1 MNLEQLEKPT
11 TGSYATASLSSSL
24 NGITDAYQN
33 YFDSVG
39 IKFNVRDYVAFH
51 SDPFNNVDAGKRLVE
66 YTNALDA
73 SSKEIVSGI
82 LNGPKLEKTD
92 LMDIKYLM
100 QDVVTK
106 SIYFNEISDNR
117 RKEIIDA
124 YLNNNPAP
132 KSIQSNA
139 IPKSLKSGEL
149 NKNAKIKAQISE
161 QNVKQNLPGIKQN
174 ITAAKD
180 SLANEISKTKD
191 ANEKARLQDSLRA
204 AEVAEKNLADVEAKI
219 KNKQKLTEQD
229 INNINSS
236 LNEFNKKIK
245 STEFTRM
252 VNTASDLVTS
262 SLFDISD
269 VKSKASENIQRS
281 GSHAIIG
288 GVQVEHAKKSMKDL
302 TRFLQTLENLYGK
315 DEYKGKGIVSKL
327 RKEINDPNSI
337 LNKSILNFKPQN
349 KSEYS
354 RMYNAA
360 RDYIKNLVIER
371 YLDENKYN
379 NDDNL
384 SNVGSGLVSAFAK
397 NLAESERTL
406 NRNIYKEIS
415 ERIGT
420 ERGRD
425 IIEEL
430 SREYRDV
437 ILPMADVKT
446 AKAMTGWSLL
456 KSIGYD
462 SETGTRDQALSEF
475 VEKQVESS
483 ISGDTQQVLEKDYI
497 HRLDIKDPKL
507 KEYADKVAD
516 AYAYL
521 NYITSNEL
529 KRRHSQLYL
538 EKSNILK
545 NSAIAKTSIVATNFA
560 SGVGMVFGTI
570 DQDDI
575 IRLNQKL
582 SYEGDEEIR
591 LANSVV
597 NALGSISGF
606 AVIGSLTGAAAGV
619 GASLLGSAGR
629 AIAATRIG
637 SSIITATRINKAAQ
651 YARYLGNG
659 LKIGMD
665 YLNRYR
671 AFRVLGGIGKG
682 LGKTVAPY
690 LFETGMSAGQK
701 MMALGLNTV
710 MAGMEA
716 KMEASGY
723 FGGEGVQGMVEE
735 EARRHRIVA
744 NNLNPENIQR
754 FNLETYLSNKSIEEK
769 VNRIRTEKAFWS
781 NFSLLMLT
789 NNMTF
794 NGMLMNKFFYKGMK
808 LKPGMDLSDPSAIRM
823 FKLRQSKGA
832 IGPKITMIS
841 KPLIYLKYYGKNG
854 INYLLQNA
862 VEAGQEVGQE
872 IISNSSAI
880 LNVYPEIK
888 QDMVKELYDENTK
901 SAGTFWSVFTDAKSY
916 NNVVRAHSEE
926 LEEVFVSTLIASFLF
941 SGAMG
946 ASSVTKNYKELKKAI
961 GKADRLT
968 SVISDNDLGFMG
980 VTNTGGVFIE
990 DNRLSIDH
998 SEMGKFKTL
1007 FQLLG
1012 ENANDNTKPQGEKV
1026 MGIMSVLG
1034 KFSDFSNLAEIF
1046 GKYADESSKVVDDI
1060 SSLDEMIKFIEYSRS
1075 GRELKDDE
1083 VKSIKTKMYE
1093 RIYKSETENVENKEE
1108 YMLQD
1113 LKKGIKEEF
1122 QKTKNYMM
1130 EYENIRNK
1138 IKAYFENKHNKKV
1151 EDVRNEIQNAALDF
1165 IEKTSKK
1172 KVDSKMDAR
1181 STLHLTVESDNMHQR
1196 KIKEIRSI
1204 DEKLN
1209 GELSKL
1215 LSDEGISFTDDHI
1228 IVDEKE
1234 LNIIRQIYKSLT
1246 GKDIKES
1253 ENYVS
1258 IDDAVERNK
1267 DKYKT
1272 KQKINKYI
1280 VNGQVLFDNIE
1291 GLSENA
1297 RSAINYLYA
1306 LFGIEKL
1313 TPEDVISEFNYYKNN
1328 IVDFNEFKNKTDDL
1342 NEILDDFEKIDDI
1355 TYLVATDVVKEEELD
1370 KFVNSLNNL
1379 KKLMGTNLSN
1389 VDFLKKLA
1397 LENLER
1403 GEYEN
1408 IIRKAQGVLSK
1419 TLQDILLKLEFA
1431 SEDEKKEL
1439 ETMADEVL
1447 STLDSLIRHMT
1458 ESQNQ
1463 IKEYKDFVASGKGEI
1478 YNEELKQATRKPIEY
1493 VTKVVD
1499 TINNAS
1505 RKIEKLYSKID
1516 AIIKEKEKSI
1526 DITDRDIVEFTR
1538 KRMSEFFGLFANIV
1552 TISDIANRDIVS
1564 IIPEAAMLVG
1574 NIRKSVLRLSHL
1586 MSGDTE
1592 LTTIYEMLLDED
1604 YDFEKIAGIKAD
1616 SNRKMLYLL
1625 GIYDA
1630 IKWFVFEDNI
1640 SMGELY
1646 YVYMLSKQLLEDAEN
1661 TYIDKILK
1669 EFLNDLVALIEK
1681 TIPEIKEYTE
1691 NEKDTII
1698 EENQAKV
1705 LKIRFYILLGDYGG
1719 TINEIY
1725 YNATV
1730 NILEQTSDIAEEH
1743 ARFTRYINK
1752 LVKEYEIKVQEG
1764 ADILNRTSARYM
1776 NQSLFFNH
1784 REMYRMYLMLGKYIE
1799 TKNMN
1804 IEERIKFILSKE
1816 QELYE
1821 YIMEGETT
1829 KQKVKRILEEA
1840 KTKKSK
1846 KKNIIQRAVD
1856 LFKSI
1861 FKKGHSTKAKKQEKG
1876 KPEEEKPEVSKTP
1889 SSTEEAVKTIPEY
1902 IRQVVQDI
1910 VESRNAYELKSTI
1923 IKTMK
1928 KKKISYDAMDKY
1940 HSWMFLL
1947 FSEVFNRL
1955 SVRLMT
1961 GSNSIQRIRNIR
1973 DFAKEMLTHL
1983 NTLKAETLKYE
1994 DLDVFI
2000 NETLKLFDYNNSER
2014 WKGKVKSTYPFVG
2027 EGFEAMPSLVDIA
2040 KMIWDAIASYEIVY
2054 DKDKTEKGE
2063 DKKVTLG
2070 VFEYDPHSLN
2080 YNLNAAKND
2089 LLYQLSKKVYVTPAG
2104 ETTDVTE
2111 KQTKE
2116 KGDKTA
2122 KGGDTTQTKGPQP
2135 SPGTKKDFDTDRVKE
2150 HFISVMLP
2158 LLSYGDVSRESAL
2171 NTSLS
2176 TLFDNIVKKEGVDY
2190 IQYLYINFIIALSKK
2205 ENKDIEEKLR
2215 TDLNKIYVKMIMRQM
2230 VGVNLE
2236 NVSDESLK
2244 NLYLDLLDA
2253 SKNKNHKLSIMGLS
2267 LFYDETD
2274 GKIKEMTP
2282 ENLKRV
2288 EDIKSIKELV
2298 TTINEKVKTIR
2309 HLKIKGKAVSFKNF
2323 GEVVQALEKYIEK
2336 ETIDHNI
2343 GNVINLIQKAVDS
2356 NSLTNEEASVVEGLL
2371 NKVNH
2376 LVDAYNAVNND
2387 ALAIKSMLERKFNE
2401 LKLEATVNKT
2411 YPKEE
2416 EYKGKVM
2423 VIKGKS
2429 SKLRIYVDNTKIS
2442 INYLDVLFGN
2452 KSFIDKI
2459 DSLVKSGNEFE
2470 IILDDNVKYKVKQ
2483 VKKEETK
2490 EKPKKEKKEKTAEE
2504 PKKKE
2509 IGKKQQDKK
2518 DKTPYEPVVEIEIKE
2533 EPKKPEEKETPSTT
2547 ETILKDKSERRKER
2561 TKKKK
2566 DDAVK
2571 EPEAK
2576 TEDKTKE
2583 ESKKEPTVEPKQKE
2597 VEEKPKQEPV
2607 QERKEDVKEKPKEE
2621 QTKEKPKQEPVQEK
2635 KEEPKEKPKEEVSKE
2650 TEEVK
2655 KEEPTKEPI
2664 PETSATTDIIVD
2676 ISMEQVEQTKVPSAK
2691 KKEDKPAP
2699 SLLKMGIFLEEPSND
2714 ENYLSEVKVIADFLM
2729 MNEDVLE
2736 YDLKKLLNSGMEN
2749 ILFENMQNISKIYL
2763 SQISNPVYKN
2773 SNMALKKLINL
2784 TRQMIVKLKNC

>member
-1 MNLEQLEKPT
+1 MADEINVPQLEKPT
-11 TGSYATASLSSSL
+11 SGSYATASLSSSID
-24 NGITDAYQN
+24 GIADSYQN

-39 IKFNVRDYVAFH
+39 IKFNVRDYIAFH
-51 SDPFNNVDAGKRLVE
+51 SDPFNNIEAGKRLVE
-66 YTNALDA
+66 YTNALDPA
-73 SSKEIVSGI
+73 AKEVVTGI
-82 LNGPKLEKTD
+82 LNGPKLQKADIAE
-92 LMDIKYLM
+92 IKYLM
-100 QDVVTK
+100 QDFVTK
-106 SIYFNEISDNR
+106 NIYFTEISDNK

-204 AEVAEKNLADVEAKI
+204 AEVAEKNLADIEAKI

-245 STEFTRM
+245 STEFTRII
-252 VNTASDLVTS
+252 NTASDLVTS

-415 ERIGT
+415 EKIGT

-430 SREYRDV
+430 SREYRNV
-437 ILPMADVKT
+437 ILPMVDVKT

-462 SETGTRDQALSEF
+462 PETGTRDQALSEF

-483 ISGDTQQVLEKDYI
+483 ISGDAQQVLEKDYI
-497 HRLDIKDPKL
+497 RRLDIKDPKL

-521 NYITSNEL
+521 NYITSNEF
-529 KRRHSQLYL
+529 KRRHAQLYL

-591 LANSVV
+591 LANSVA
-597 NALGSISGF
+597 NGLGSIAGF
-606 AVIGSLTGAAAGV
+606 AMIGSLTGAAAGV

-651 YARYLGNG
+651 YAGYLGNG

-754 FNLETYLSNKSIEEK
+754 FNLETYLSNKGIEEK

-832 IGPKITMIS
+832 MGPKITMIS
-841 KPLIYLKYYGKNG
+841 RPLIYLKYYGKNG

-888 QDMVKELYDENTK
+888 QDMMKELYDENTK

-926 LEEVFVSTLIASFLF
+926 LEEVFVSTLMASFLF

-946 ASSVTKNYKELKKAI
+946 ARSVTKNYKELKKAI
-961 GKADRLT
+961 GKAERLT
-968 SVISDNDLGFMG
+968 KVISNNDLGFMG

-1012 ENANDNTKPQGEKV
+1012 ENANDNTKSQGEKV

-1060 SSLDEMIKFIEYSRS
+1060 SSLDEMIKFIEFSRS

-1151 EDVRNEIQNAALDF
+1151 EDVRNEIQKAALDF

-1234 LNIIRQIYKSLT
+1234 LNIIRQIFKSLT

-1253 ENYVS
+1253 EHYVS

-1291 GLSENA
+1291 GISENA

-1328 IVDFNEFKNKTDDL
+1328 IGDFNEFKNKTDDL

-1355 TYLVATDVVKEEELD
+1355 TYLVATDAVKEEELD

-1379 KKLMGTNLSN
+1379 KKLMGPNLSS

-1408 IIRKAQGVLSK
+1408 IIRKAQGVLRK

-1439 ETMADEVL
+1439 KTMADEVL
-1447 STLDSLIRHMT
+1447 STLDSLVRHMA
-1458 ESQNQ
+1458 EAQNQ

-1478 YNEELKQATRKPIEY
+1478 YNEELKQSAKKPIEY

-1499 TINNAS
+1499 TINSAS
-1505 RKIEKLYSKID
+1505 RKIEKLYNKID

-1526 DITDRDIVEFTR
+1526 DITDKDIVEFTR

-1552 TISDIANRDIVS
+1552 AISDIANRDIVS

-1574 NIRKSVLRLSHL
+1574 NVRESVLRLSHL
-1586 MSGDTE
+1586 KADNTFEEE
-1592 LTTIYEMLLDED
+1592 LLKVYEMLLDED

-1669 EFLNDLVALIEK
+1669 GFLNDLVALIEK
-1681 TIPEIKEYTE
+1681 TIPEIREYTE

-1698 EENQAKV
+1698 EENQARV
-1705 LKIRFYILLGDYGG
+1705 LKIRFYILLGDYGR
-1719 TINEIY
+1719 TVNEIY

-1730 NILEQTSDIAEEH
+1730 NILEQTSDIAEDH

-1764 ADILNRTSARYM
+1764 ADILNRTSARYV

-1846 KKNIIQRAVD
+1846 KKNIIQRAID

-1861 FKKGHSTKAKKQEKG
+1861 FKKGPSAEAKKQEKG

-1902 IRQVVQDI
+1902 IRQVVQDM

-2014 WKGKVKSTYPFVG
+2014 WSGKVKSTYPFVG

-2063 DKKVTLG
+2063 DKKTTLG
-2070 VFEYDPHSLN
+2070 VFEYNPETKTYH
-2080 YNLNAAKND
+2080 LNAAKNN
-2089 LLYQLSKKVYVTPAG
+2089 LIYELSKKSYFRPTDNQT
-2104 ETTDVTE
+2104 ETTDDQV
-2111 KQTKE
+2111 KPKDD
-2116 KGDKTA
+2116 KGKPDETTA
-2122 KGGDTTQTKGPQP
+2122 QGGTNQGKGPETGG
-2135 SPGTKKDFDTDRVKE
+2135 SPGGTGSPNKKKDFDTDRVKE
-2150 HFISVMLP
+2150 HFVGELLP
-2158 LLSYGDVSRESAL
+2158 LLSRGDAGRENELRES
-2171 NTSLS
+2171 LS
-2176 TLFDNIVKKEGVDY
+2176 VLFDNIVKKEGVDY
-2190 IQYLYINFIIALSKK
+2190 LQHIYNNYILAINKK
-2205 ENKDIEEKLR
+2205 ENEDIAHVLKDELF
-2215 TDLNKIYVKMIMRQM
+2215 KIYMKMIFRQM
-2230 VGVNLE
+2230 VGVNLDA
-2236 NVSDESLK
+2236 VQDDRLK
-2244 NLYLDLLDA
+2244 NLYMDLLDA
-2253 SKNKNHKLSIMGLS
+2253 AKDKSHKINTAGLS
-2267 LFYDETD
+2267 LFYDDTD

-2282 ENLKRV
+2282 ENLKRS
-2288 EDIKSIKELV
+2288 EDVKSIRGLI
-2298 TTINEKVKTIR
+2298 TTIGDKVNTIR
-2309 HLKIKGKAVSFKNF
+2309 HIKSKAKKTKFKDFQQVLSILEEYINKEYIDETIKDAVKAVQNAIDAKNLSN
-2323 GEVVQALEKYIEK
+2323 E
-2336 ETIDHNI
+2336 DI
-2343 GNVINLIQKAVDS
+2343 GKVAV
-2356 NSLTNEEASVVEGLL
+2356 LL
-2371 NKVNH
+2371 SKINH
-2376 LVDAYNAVNND
+2376 LIDAYNAINND
-2387 ALAIKSMLERKFNE
+2387 TVAIRGMLERK
-2401 LKLEATVNKT
+2401 LKEWGYDFTIPKRQ
-2411 YPKEE
+2411 PKKEE
-2416 EYKGKVM
+2416 LAGKTMLIIGKGDKIKVYFD
-2423 VIKGKS
+2423 G
-2429 SKLRIYVDNTKIS
+2429 NKIS
-2442 INYLDVLFGN
+2442 LNYLDVLFSN
-2452 KSFIDKI
+2452 KKFKEKMET
-2459 DSLVKSGNEFE
+2459 LRASGKAFE
-2470 IILDDNVKYKVKQ
+2470 IAFDGNIKYKAKYTE
-2483 VKKEETK
+2483 KE
-2490 EKPKKEKKEKTAEE
+2490 EKPKKEKKGKTEKQPETQTTDKVKPAEDKDKG
-2504 PKKKE
+2504 PKK
-2509 IGKKQQDKK
+2509 
-2518 DKTPYEPVVEIEIKE
+2518 PYEPLVEIDLKDKEATVAEQKE
-2533 EPKKPEEKETPSTT
+2533 EESKEKPVTSTT
-2547 ETILKDKSERRKER
+2547 ETILKEKTKKRRK
-2561 TKKKK
+2561 KSDKKK
-2566 DDAVK
+2566 DAV
-2571 EPEAK
+2571 
-2576 TEDKTKE
+2576 TEDTKQ
-2583 ESKKEPTVEPKQKE
+2583 PE
-2597 VEEKPKQEPV
+2597 VEEKPKKEQE
-2607 QERKEDVKEKPKEE
+2607 PKEE
-2621 QTKEKPKQEPVQEK
+2621 QKTQV
-2635 KEEPKEKPKEEVSKE
+2635 E
-2650 TEEVK
+2650 TETKVESKHEQKEQTKAEEGITEVK
-2655 KEEPTKEPI
+2655 ITESV
-2664 PETSATTDIIVD
+2664 PETSAITDMVVD
-2676 ISMEQVEQTKVPSAK
+2676 ISMDQVEQKEPAPPKESSARYDDLIESTRVGLFL
-2691 KKEDKPAP
+2691 KEDIK
-2699 SLLKMGIFLEEPSND
+2699 EESQ
-2714 ENYLSEVKVIADFLM
+2714 LVEVINTIDFLM
-2729 MNEDVLE
+2729 MNADILE
-2736 YDLKKLLNSGMEN
+2736 YDIRKFIDRGIEN
-2749 ILFENMQNISKIYL
+2749 LLFESMNSLSKFYA
-2763 SQISNPVYKN
+2763 SQSSKASYEKANR
-2773 SNMALKKLINL
+2773 ALKKLINF
-2784 TRQMIVKLKNC
+2784 TRQKIVKLKKC